1 MEFDLEEYTLDDL
14 VFEPPSVVIEV
25 DGKTKKFWLKP
36 PNETE
41 RQMAQNAARAQSRA
55 LRKELEDKK
64 SEKRQLLI
72 DEEINNLS
80 EDELRMLWTSKRL
93 FNRIFEAQRTSL
105 ENRDDYF
112 VPAPVGPDGED
123 GIIPPTPE
131 QMDRYE
137 DEKEESEK
145 RRQEELAASQKQAAE
160 ALQIESKAV
169 SHKDLISDV
178 VPNLIDQFCQR
189 EWNAEYG
196 VQLVTRGTFLD
207 KRLNR
212 PAFKTADNVKA
223 LLLTE
228 GGRKIVEELTRGH
241 LGMQLDPDKV
251 KNSEGD
257 SKLLG

>member
-14 VFEPPSVVIEV
+14 IFEPPNVVVEV

-36 PNETE
+36 PTETE
-41 RQMAQNAARAQSRA
+41 RQMAQNAARAQSRE
-55 LRKELEDKK
+55 LRKELENPK
-64 SEKRQLLI
+64 SEKRQLLV
-72 DEEINNLS
+72 DEEVNNLS

-93 FNRIFEAQRTSL
+93 FKKIFEAQRTSL
-105 ENRDDYF
+105 DNRDDFF
-112 VPAPVGPDGED
+112 VPAPVGPDGEE
-123 GIIPPTPE
+123 GIIPPSME
-131 QMDRYE
+131 DMDRYE
-137 DEKEESEK
+137 DDKEEAEK
-145 RRQEELAASQKQAAE
+145 RRQEELEASQKQAAE
-160 ALQIESKAV
+160 ALQTESKAV
-169 SHKDLISDV
+169 SLADLLSDV

-196 VQLVTRGTFLD
+196 VQLVARGTFLD
-207 KRLNR
+207 KGLSK
-212 PAFKTADNVKA
+212 PAFKTADKVKR

-257 SKLLG
+257 SK